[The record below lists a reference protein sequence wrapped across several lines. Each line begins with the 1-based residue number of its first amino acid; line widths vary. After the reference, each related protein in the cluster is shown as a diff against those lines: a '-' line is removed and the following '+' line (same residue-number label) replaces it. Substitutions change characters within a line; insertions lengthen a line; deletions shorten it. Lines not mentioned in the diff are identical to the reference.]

1 MIKQS
6 ILAALTATVIF
17 ASSAAFAQKIAVVDI
32 QAGILN
38 STYGQQQLEA
48 LASDPAFSE
57 LVAVARSLQADVAS
71 LDSQARAE
79 ASGWDDERFAQYT
92 RTRQFKDADLQ
103 LNTQK
108 INSERER
115 VINEVIA
122 SMNEPALA
130 ALEQIIEEEQIG
142 LLLRETAV
150 YDADASHNITELLA
164 EKLSQ

>member
-71 LDSQARAE
+71 LDSQARA
-79 ASGWDDERFAQYT
+79 
-92 RTRQFKDADLQ
+92 
-103 LNTQK
+103 
-108 INSERER
+108 
-115 VINEVIA
+115 
-122 SMNEPALA
+122 
-130 ALEQIIEEEQIG
+130 
-142 LLLRETAV
+142 
-150 YDADASHNITELLA
+150 
-164 EKLSQ
+164 